1 MHRDHTCDMRPENFN
16 IYLWNLTTSIPT
28 LTLEGRSRYL
38 PGTILYELRGN
49 WTKRVTGVV
58 IWLKEKEK
66 NLIPTYT
73 SFFLKEKNKALLE
86 KPLEKVTP
94 N

>member
-1 MHRDHTCDMRPENFN
+1 MHRDYTCDMTPENFN
-16 IYLWNLTTSIPT
+16 IYLWNLTTSI

-38 PGTILYELRGN
+38 PGTILYELRGK

-73 SFFLKEKNKALLE
+73 SFFLKKKKQGLIGETIRKSN
-86 KPLEKVTP
+86 T
-94 N
+94 